1 MTGTY
6 ERHYEKLSREG
17 MLPSKCRMALTGV
30 DLAGKRV
37 LDVGCRRG
45 KGVYKLSELVGPSG
59 FVVGVDWDAS
69 YLEEARAG
77 VSAALVRSGFAASN
91 MEFRRAF
98 PEDLATAG
106 IGDGDFE
113 MVYVNNGCM
122 LFADPVRAV
131 RECFRVLAPGGLLV
145 LEAVVTG
152 ECESVGLLEG
162 STSNE
167 DVSAEDAASNEGVSV
182 TEVPP
187 STYLA
192 AACTAGDSVSA
203 ARPHTEV
210 ERWLTAAGFAEIDVA
225 EALPADFKASAS
237 PALIVF
243 HARKASPLS

>member
-1 MTGTY
+1 MTGLY

-17 MLPSKCRMALTGV
+17 MLPSKCRMALSGV

-45 KGVYKLSELVGPSG
+45 KGVYKLSELVGPGG
-59 FVVGVDWDAS
+59 FVVGIDWNSS

-77 VSAALVRSGFAASN
+77 VSAALARSGLSASN

-98 PEDLATAG
+98 PEDLTTAG

-113 MVYVNNGCM
+113 VVYVNNGCM
-122 LFADPVRAV
+122 LFADPIRAA
-131 RECFRVLAPGGLLV
+131 RECFRVLAPSGLLV
-145 LEAVVTG
+145 LEAVITG
-152 ECESVGLLEG
+152 EGESVGLLEG
-162 STSNE
+162 SASNE
-167 DVSAEDAASNEGVSV
+167 DVSAEDAASNKGVSV
-182 TEVPP
+182 AEAPP
-187 STYLA
+187 STDRA

-203 ARPHTEV
+203 ARPRAEV

-225 EALPADFKASAS
+225 EALPVDSEASAS

-243 HARKASPLS
+243 HARKASSLP

>member
-1 MTGTY
+1 M
-6 ERHYEKLSREG
+6 
-17 MLPSKCRMALTGV
+17 
-30 DLAGKRV
+30 
-37 LDVGCRRG
+37 GCRRG
-45 KGVYKLSELVGPSG
+45 KGVYKLSELVGPG
-59 FVVGVDWDAS
+59 GLVVGTDWNSS

-77 VSAALVRSGFAASN
+77 VSAALARSGLAASN

-98 PEDLATAG
+98 PEDLAAAG

-131 RECFRVLAPGGLLV
+131 RECLRVLAPGGLLV

-152 ECESVGLLEG
+152 ECESVGSFEG

-167 DVSAEDAASNEGVSV
+167 DVPAEDAASNKGVSAA
-182 TEVPP
+182 EVPP
-187 STYLA
+187 STDRT
-192 AACTAGDSVSA
+192 AACAAGDSVSA
-203 ARPHTEV
+203 ARPRTEV

-225 EALPADFKASAS
+225 EALPADSEASAS